1 MILAG
6 LEVLELRLPRPP
18 SAVYAFTELE
28 KTALD
33 RGRTYRISLTH
44 DLDLDFQ
51 SLRAVAI
58 TYLHANFQSQQS
70 VGSED
75 RVEKRTD
82 RQTDGQTETI
92 ALPTS
97 LMRGRQ

>member
-1 MILAG
+1 MHSCWFDTLT
-6 LEVLELRLPRPP
+6 VLELRLPRPP
-18 SAVYAFTELE
+18 PAVYAFTELE

-82 RQTDGQTETI
+82 RQTDRRRRLHY
-92 ALPTS
+92 LP
-97 LMRGRQ
+97 R